1 MRIFIQAR
9 MGSTRFPGKVLLGDP
24 PILGHLVK
32 RLKKCV
38 RSSGVTVVTTT
49 ETEDDALALY
59 CNDHKIK
66 VVRFNGDPMDVAG
79 RFIFAAG
86 DMEAVVR
93 ICADSPFVY
102 PGTVDKA
109 IYLWQHQR
117 PDRPTLPRGEDWT
130 PLVTNIPKA
139 GSSDGRN
146 HPNSGNSVEV
156 VNIKMLK
163 ELHPHMTTEE
173 KEHVTPALYN
183 LPGVMRFTSPYG
195 GITVDY
201 PEDLQKYEDRL
212 LTQSVGLEDVV

>member
-38 RSSGVTVVTTT
+38 RSSGVTVVTTS

-66 VVRFNGDPMDVAG
+66 VVRFNGNPMDVAG

-130 PLVTNIPKA
+130 PTPLVTNI
-139 GSSDGRN
+139 
-146 HPNSGNSVEV
+146 PNSGNSVEV

-163 ELHPHMTTEE
+163 ELHPEMTTEE
-173 KEHVTPALYN
+173 KEHVTLGLYN
-183 LPGVMRFTSPYG
+183 LPGVMRFESPYD

-212 LTQSVGLEDVV
+212 LEDVV

>member
-1 MRIFIQAR
+1 
-9 MGSTRFPGKVLLGDP
+9 
-24 PILGHLVK
+24 LVK

-59 CNDHKIK
+59 CNDHKIR
-66 VVRFNGDPMDVAG
+66 VVRFDGDPMDVAG

-117 PDRPTLPRGEDWT
+117 PERPSAVGRTGST
-130 PLVTNIPKA
+130 PLVTNI
-139 GSSDGRN
+139 
-146 HPNSGNSVEV
+146 PNSGNSVEV

-163 ELHPHMTTEE
+163 ELHPEMTTEE
-173 KEHVTPALYN
+173 KEHVTLALYN
-183 LPGVMRFTSPYG
+183 LPGVMRFTSPYD

-212 LTQSVGLEDVV
+212 LEDAV